1 MTSDNY
7 YSQSPQSYSK
17 QLNMKDRFLT
27 ITALSGEFPYKN
39 IYRVGAD
46 SEYIRLMR
54 HRLYKEQF
62 ISLQT
67 EEHLKG
73 LVITGERM
81 SMYKESYPERF
92 KYSEDRTRMEVS
104 RRYRKQLFALTYCS
118 LANADI
124 EFLPDKKPFIFSRSR
139 MIMFL
144 IHLYD
149 TANWTRH
156 LSSTAPSR

>member
-1 MTSDNY
+1 MNTENLQKILTAYLICFLPDIFVHFHNALLNLLI
-7 YSQSPQSYSK
+7 YS
-17 QLNMKDRFLT
+17 MKDRFLT

-124 EFLPDKKPFIFSRSR
+124 EFFPDKKPFIFSRSR

-144 IHLYD
+144 IH
-149 TANWTRH
+149 
-156 LSSTAPSR
+156 

>member
-81 SMYKESYPERF
+81 SMYKESY
-92 KYSEDRTRMEVS
+92 RMRV
-104 RRYRKQLFALTYCS
+104 
-118 LANADI
+118 
-124 EFLPDKKPFIFSRSR
+124 
-139 MIMFL
+139 
-144 IHLYD
+144 
-149 TANWTRH
+149 
-156 LSSTAPSR
+156 